1 MRMKQSVWPL
11 HEVGD
16 RAKGRVLEFF
26 DANKPEARPRV
37 HSPPTRWVPPENGL
51 YKVNYDAAIFDSLG
65 YAGLG
70 VVIRD
75 STGQIIAAL
84 SQKIGLPHSVETTE
98 ALAALRAVV
107 FAKELSV
114 FKGLVEGDCLK
125 VVQALKAW
133 ERCNTLYGTV
143 SEDAH
148 LQGAF
153 MHTFIFSMLDER
165 AINWPIP

>member
-16 RAKGRVLEFF
+16 RAKGLVLEFF
-26 DANKPEARPRV
+26 VANKPEARTRV
-37 HSPPTRWVPPENGL
+37 HNPPTRRAQPKNGL

-75 STGQIIAAL
+75 SARQIIATL
-84 SQKIGLPHSVETTE
+84 SQKIGLPHSVETVE
-98 ALAALRAVV
+98 ALAALRVVV

-114 FKGLVEGDCLK
+114 FKVIMEGDCLK
-125 VVQALKAW
+125 VVQALQAR
-133 ERCNTLYGTV
+133 ECCNTLYGNV
-143 SEDAH
+143 IEDAH
-148 LQGAF
+148 LQGA
-153 MHTFIFSMLDER
+153 SMQ
-165 AINWPIP
+165 ACHFQHV